1 MENNTQLVET
11 LIEKVSE
18 YGKTRFEIAKLQML
32 DKISDV
38 VSSIL
43 PHIAVVILLSSF
55 FLFLNLGAA
64 LWIGEILGKI
74 YYGFFVV
81 AAFYVLVGTL
91 SHFFLHNWFKKIIC
105 NYIIKQALN

>member
-11 LIEKVSE
+11 LIEKASE
-18 YGKTRFEIAKLQML
+18 YGKTSFEIVKLQTL
-32 DKISDV
+32 DKSSDV

-43 PHIAVVILLSSF
+43 PHVAVVVLLSSF

-64 LWIGEILGKI
+64 LWIGEMLGRI

-81 AAFYVLVGTL
+81 AGFYMLVGAV
-91 SHFFLHNWFKKIIC
+91 SHFFLHNLFKRIIC